1 LVYQLES
8 VVQASIITVTTA
20 AGRLQDLSHSSLD
33 PGVTIWIVYAG
44 ISVLISGTLL
54 VLSYT
59 PVGQT
64 LLPATRLAQVAPR
77 KLEEEVDRLWEGKK
91 LKADGMLTVK
101 EKESILKSTQPMNS
115 STQWAKRIL
124 PIFMVAVILAG
135 WSMFAMG
142 ILWGVQGNV
151 VAGTIGE

>member
-1 LVYQLES
+1 
-8 VVQASIITVTTA
+8 
-20 AGRLQDLSHSSLD
+20 
-33 PGVTIWIVYAG
+33 
-44 ISVLISGTLL
+44 
-54 VLSYT
+54 
-59 PVGQT
+59 
-64 LLPATRLAQVAPR
+64 
-77 KLEEEVDRLWEGKK
+77 LEEEVDRLWEGKK

-142 ILWGVQGNV
+142 ILWGVQGDV